1 MDLRKVKNE
10 EKLNLCKKYYQG
22 ECTTLIHENVFI
34 LNVLFAFLLSYIK
47 NK

>member
-22 ECTTLIHENVFI
+22 EYMYYFNSKKRF
-34 LNVLFAFLLSYIK
+34 
-47 NK
+47 